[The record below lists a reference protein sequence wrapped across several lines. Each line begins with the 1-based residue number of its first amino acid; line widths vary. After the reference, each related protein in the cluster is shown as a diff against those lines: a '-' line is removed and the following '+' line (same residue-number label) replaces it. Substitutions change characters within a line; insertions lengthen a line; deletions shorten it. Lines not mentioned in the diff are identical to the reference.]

1 MITYILSFV
10 GIILL
15 IKGANLL
22 VDGSSSLAK
31 KLGVSPLI
39 VGLTIVA
46 FGTSM
51 PELVVS
57 LLSTIKGTPQVVLGN
72 IIGSNIANILLI
84 LGVTSIIW
92 PIQIK
97 RSVIRREIPFSILA
111 ALVLIIAT
119 NDYFTDPTQ
128 TSNLLKTEGL
138 LMLCFFG
145 IFLYY
150 IVEFALKEKNQIIK
164 HRIEIQEYKTS
175 ISSLMIL
182 GGLVG
187 LFFGGKWTVEGAVT
201 IARVIGMSEF
211 AISATIVAIG
221 TSLPELVTAITAA
234 RKKQVDLVV
243 GNIIGSNIF
252 NIFFVLATTA
262 SVASILIPS
271 FINTDL
277 IFLLAISCLFFIF
290 MFIGK
295 KRKLERW
302 QGIIFVILFVCY
314 NIFLIIRR

>member
-150 IVEFALKEKNQIIK
+150 IVEFALKEKNHIIK